1 MKVLTLP
8 QAVEEIRRLDPGS
21 AVNVTMLDRLIK
33 DKHIPCGSRGVRTVI
48 DWHTLIA
55 SLNEILHFTGE
66 TFLPKIR
73 SIRSAAAELKEL
85 KSETGIAEEHIRR
98 CVADGKI
105 GFISI
110 GNRCYVAMQNFSPPY
125 ANALVY
131 GTSQSRTK
139 REFVRNNIMEQL
151 STTISASTA
160 VPIVRRKRV

>member
-8 QAVEEIRRLDPGS
+8 QAVAEIRRLDPAS
-21 AVNVTMLDRLIK
+21 AINVTMLDRLIK
-33 DKHIPCGSRGVRTVI
+33 DKYIPCGSRGVRTVVE
-48 DWHTLIA
+48 WHILIA
-55 SLNEILHFTGE
+55 SLNEILQFDGE
-66 TFLPKIR
+66 TFLPRIR
-73 SIRSAAAELKEL
+73 SIRSAAAELKVSEP
-85 KSETGIAEEHIRR
+85 ETGMAEEYIRR

-110 GNRCYVAMQNFSPPY
+110 GNRCYIAMQNFSPPY
-125 ANALVY
+125 SNALVY

-160 VPIVRRKRV
+160 VPIVKRKRV